1 MRLSTINRRSVMGT
15 ADRTAYLLANP
26 KDLEAFVAA
35 AEKNADDWLA
45 LNREARVL
53 VEFAK
58 TAPGRLPSRVQE
70 AVAYVS
76 GVAPTEAPSM
86 TNAQIYSIADQHG
99 TRFRTADE
107 EGMTFDKHAVLDF
120 ARAILAR
127 SAEAPVA
134 SAIGEVIA
142 RVVHRTAGMTADEPP
157 RVGECNPPGRA
168 EGALIEEARRIAGAK
183 EEQRG

>member
-76 GVAPTEAPSM
+76 GVDSV
-86 TNAQIYSIADQHG
+86 DG
-99 TRFRTADE
+99 
-107 EGMTFDKHAVLDF
+107 G
-120 ARAILAR
+120 
-127 SAEAPVA
+127 
-134 SAIGEVIA
+134 
-142 RVVHRTAGMTADEPP
+142 
-157 RVGECNPPGRA
+157 
-168 EGALIEEARRIAGAK
+168 
-183 EEQRG
+183 QR